1 MNRLAQEELTTTPEE
16 AQTEVAPQAEA
27 PAPAPVTAA
36 PVAEA
41 PAAQASEPAP
51 APQVIAPAPRVADR
65 SPSDLNAELLPSD
78 EDGAAKE
85 VPNGRAYEITYIVRA
100 NEPEAVSKS
109 QAGLKALV
117 DGVDGA
123 VDNVRVSE
131 IRRLAYPINK
141 QVDGVY
147 VVVNARFEK
156 TIVQEIDRYF
166 KLEETVLRHI
176 VLRKED

>member
-1 MNRLAQEELTTTPEE
+1 M
-16 AQTEVAPQAEA
+16 
-27 PAPAPVTAA
+27 
-36 PVAEA
+36 
-41 PAAQASEPAP
+41 
-51 APQVIAPAPRVADR
+51 ADR
-65 SPSDLNAELLPSD
+65 SPSDLNAELQPSD
-78 EDGAAKE
+78 DDGAAKE
-85 VPNGRAYEITYIVRA
+85 VPNGRAYEITFIVRA
-100 NEPEAVSKS
+100 NEPEAVSSS
-109 QAGLKALV
+109 QAGLKALI

-166 KLEETVLRHI
+166 KLAESVLRHI
-176 VLRKED
+176 VLRKDV